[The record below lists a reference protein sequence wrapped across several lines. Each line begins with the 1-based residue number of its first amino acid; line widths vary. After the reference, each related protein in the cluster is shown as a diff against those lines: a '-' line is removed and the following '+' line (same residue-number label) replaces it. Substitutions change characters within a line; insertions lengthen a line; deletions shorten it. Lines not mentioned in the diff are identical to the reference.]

1 MTTTPSPN
9 TTGNA
14 ARQARYRAA
23 RQTGDGPDEQRLDL
37 HISVPARMALRR
49 LAKHHGLSQKTTL
62 EQILL
67 AAQDAVVQAAA
78 GNGAAYYTLLEQPR
92 ENPS

>member
-1 MTTTPSPN
+1 MTTNPN
-9 TTGNA
+9 TTSNA

-37 HISVPARMALRR
+37 HISLPARQALRR
-49 LAKHHGLSQKTTL
+49 LAKHRHQSQKATL

-67 AAQDAVVQAAA
+67 AAQDAAVATTTD
-78 GNGAAYYTLLEQPR
+78 NGANYYTLLEQP
-92 ENPS
+92 PS